1 MGFCGYARASNNSF
15 GPKGT
20 SQAIERSWYLRIG
33 SLGFLIVCKKLG
45 SDRLRNVIDA
55 NFSKHD
61 LTVKQCPR
69 SPKLKGNEEMP
80 GNEIL

>member
-1 MGFCGYARASNNSF
+1 M
-15 GPKGT
+15 
-20 SQAIERSWYLRIG
+20 
-33 SLGFLIVCKKLG
+33 GFLIGCKKLG